1 MINTDESALACDLAE
16 TYHIFD
22 YRELSVSKVAL
33 FSVGLRENSRIK
45 LKINGMRYP
54 FETMLFAGIL
64 DKLSL
69 LIWQNSKDGVNGV
82 NMPKSI
88 LETLLNEDGIDKKEH
103 MIFSSPDEFEKMR
116 KQILEGE

>member
-1 MINTDESALACDLAE
+1 MMNTDESALACDLAE
-16 TYHIFD
+16 TYHIYDF
-22 YRELSVSKVAL
+22 RELSISKIAL

-45 LKINGMRYP
+45 LKINGMQYP

-69 LIWQNSKDGVNGV
+69 LIWQNTKDAIDGRNLPNSVLG
-82 NMPKSI
+82 S
-88 LETLLNEDGIDKKEH
+88 LLNIERKDSKEH
-103 MIFSSPDEFEKMR
+103 MTFNSPDEFEKMR